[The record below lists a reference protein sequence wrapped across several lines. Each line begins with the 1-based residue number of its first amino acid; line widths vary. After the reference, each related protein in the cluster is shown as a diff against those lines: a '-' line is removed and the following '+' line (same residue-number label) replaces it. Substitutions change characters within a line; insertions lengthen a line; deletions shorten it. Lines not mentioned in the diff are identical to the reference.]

1 MECTCALA
9 AGWMTGLALAG
20 RVPLSPAWLL
30 LVAGLGIVAVR
41 LRHRVLSSGLLAVT
55 AFLLAA
61 GGIEEV
67 APTHTPRGGTARL
80 SLEVER
86 TACGTRACWAEATL
100 RSCADVDPD
109 ACVAVG
115 SRVAISSRDELA
127 VGSVIAVIA
136 RVRAVVPFR
145 NPTAAWAWPFRGVD
159 ATAVLADGVPVRIQR
174 SAWLGSVLVIAR
186 MHVRDVFDAS
196 LAPPHN
202 GIARALLLGEGNA
215 VDADLN
221 DAIRSSGVSHILA
234 VSGMH
239 VTVLAGA
246 LVWLVQSLWLRSPL
260 ALRWEARRAASA
272 LGVVLAPLVTAFAGG
287 APSAWRAAVMSVLSY
302 GLVACGRRPNAL
314 AVCGASALISMLME
328 PHDALHPGFV
338 LSVLATSALLTLT
351 QAGSGWLGTLKESA
365 RTWLATAPFL
375 CVTFG
380 TLQVVS
386 VAANVVLTPVAA
398 ALIPLVAG
406 HALIG
411 LWVPPLLAL
420 SARCFET
427 ASGAF
432 VVGAKIAS
440 DFDPHIVLP
449 GPSSLQALS
458 LSALAIVWLV
468 RLDLRTRIVVCTAS
482 IALCGVEEWRLRHP
496 LAKQEARFTFIDVG
510 QGDSTLIEAGNGQHA
525 LIDAGGAILGGP
537 DPGARSV
544 LPLLRSLRVG
554 TLDVVMLSHP
564 HPDHYGGLAALLENV
579 RVRELWDTGQ
589 ACAEDGAGEACKLL
603 ETARKRG
610 TRVLGPRELCGHPRA
625 LGPLVLRVLAPCPGF
640 DEGFGANDNSFV
652 MRVEHGKR
660 RLLFTGD
667 VEHDAEAD
675 LVAHG
680 VDLQAD
686 VLKIGHHG
694 SKTSTTLPFLQ
705 RVAPWLAVISA
716 GRGNRF
722 GHPHPD
728 VTARL
733 EQQVP
738 EVLRVDEVG
747 GVRVL
752 SDGKALT
759 VDAYD
764 PRVALKW
771 AR

>member
-9 AGWMTGLALAG
+9 AGWITGLVLAG
-20 RVPLSPAWLL
+20 RMPLSPPWLV
-30 LVAGLGIVAVR
+30 LVAGLGILAVR
-41 LRHRVLSSGLLAVT
+41 LRPRVLSCVLLALT
-55 AFLLAA
+55 ASLLAA
-61 GGIEEV
+61 GGLDEV
-67 APTHTPRGGTARL
+67 AAKHTPRGGTARL
-80 SLEVER
+80 SLEVVR
-86 TACGTRACWAEATL
+86 TACGARACRAEATL
-100 RSCADVDPD
+100 RSCVDVDPD
-109 ACVAVG
+109 SCVAPG
-115 SRVAISSRDELA
+115 SRIAVSSRDELA
-127 VGSVIAVIA
+127 VGSRVAVLA
-136 RVRAVVPFR
+136 RLRPIVPFR
-145 NPTAAWAWPFRGVD
+145 NPMAAWAWPFRGVD
-159 ATAVLADGVPVRIQR
+159 AMAVLAEGVPVRIER
-174 SAWLGSVLVIAR
+174 PAWLGSLLVR
-186 MHVRDVFDAS
+186 GRKHVRRLFEAS

-202 GIARALLLGEGNA
+202 GVARALLLGEGNA

-246 LVWLVQSLWLRSPL
+246 LVWLLQSLWLRSPL
-260 ALRWEARRAASA
+260 ALWWEARRAASA
-272 LGVVLAPLVTAFAGG
+272 LGVLLAPLVAAFAGG
-287 APSAWRAAVMSVLSY
+287 APSAWRAAVMSALSY
-302 GLVACGRRPNAL
+302 GLVAIGRRPDAL

-351 QAGSGWLGTLKESA
+351 QAQSGWIGTLKESA
-365 RTWLATAPFL
+365 RTWIATAPFL
-375 CVTFG
+375 SVTFG

-398 ALIPLVAG
+398 ALIPLVAA
-406 HALIG
+406 HALVG
-411 LWVPPLLAL
+411 LWAPPLVAL
-420 SARCFET
+420 SARFFET

-432 VVGAKIAS
+432 VVGAKVAS
-440 DFDPHIVLP
+440 DFDPHLVLP
-449 GPSSLQALS
+449 GPSSFEALALS
-458 LSALAIVWLV
+458 AVAVVWLTRV
-468 RLDLRTRIVVCTAS
+468 TLRTRLLVCAV
-482 IALCGVEEWRLRHP
+482 AVAACVVEEVRLRHP
-496 LAKQEARFTFIDVG
+496 LDPSEARFTFLDVG

-544 LPLLRSLRVG
+544 LPLLRSLRVD
-554 TLDVVMLSHP
+554 TLDIVMLSHP
-564 HPDHYGGLAALLENV
+564 HPDHYGGLSAVLENLH
-579 RVRELWDTGQ
+579 VRELWDTGQ
-589 ACAEDGAGEACKLL
+589 ACAEDKGGEACKLL
-603 ETARKRG
+603 EAARKRG
-610 TRVLGPRELCGHPRA
+610 TRVLGPRELCGHARA

-667 VEHDAEAD
+667 VEHEGEAE
-675 LVAHG
+675 LLAHG
-680 VDLQAD
+680 VDLRAD

-694 SKTSTTLPFLQ
+694 SKTSTTLPFLE
-705 RVAPWLAVISA
+705 RVAPWLAVVSA

-733 EQQVP
+733 LAHVP
-738 EVLRVDEVG
+738 QVLRVDEVG
-747 GVRVL
+747 GVRVR
-752 SDGKALT
+752 SDGMTLT

-764 PRVALKW
+764 PSVGLKW
-771 AR
+771 GR